1 VLLLAL
7 VLALNGADGAAVGAI
22 AAQLSPGLQ
31 ISNVELGLL
40 VTVSSLVG
48 AFATIPV
55 GILTDKTRRVRLLSV
70 SILLWGAAEAA
81 SGLATSYTMLVLTRL
96 ALGAVTAT
104 AGPTVASLTG
114 DLFPPGERSRIYS
127 FIITGEL
134 AGAGFGVVV
143 AGLVSGLLGWRAGF
157 IVLAIPSVVLAWVLH
172 RYLPEPARGGQ
183 SRLEPGAAE
192 IVSAEEAAGRP
203 DTAAR
208 TTVEQAEERPDGR
221 SDDTVLRQVEA
232 QGVAPDEE
240 VVAAASDPARMSTWQ
255 AVRYVFLVRTNIVII
270 VASSLG
276 YFFLAGLRTFAVLY
290 VRGHFGI
297 DQGLTIVLLGLVG
310 AAAVLGLLVA
320 GRTADRLLERG
331 HLDARLVV
339 GGVGYLAAAAFVLP
353 GLLSHTL
360 LLSLPLLMVAA
371 AALAA
376 PNPPLDAARLDVMP
390 AQLWGRAE
398 GVRTAM
404 RFTLEAFAPLLF
416 GLVSEQFGGG
426 PATLGPS
433 GNLALGG
440 AAGAHQ
446 VDGLQVA
453 FLLMLVPLAGAGLL
467 LLLQRR
473 HYAVDVAS
481 AAEAERRAMAD
492 GRRRPPAR

>member
-22 AAQLSPGLQ
+22 AAQLSPGLR

-48 AFATIPV
+48 ALATVPV

-157 IVLAIPSVVLAWVLH
+157 IVLAIPSVALAWVLH

-183 SRLEPGAAE
+183 SRLEHGADE
-192 IVSAEEAAGRP
+192 IVSAEEAAGLPGGVGGKAGRRASGAP
-203 DTAAR
+203 A
-208 TTVEQAEERPDGR
+208 GR
-221 SDDTVLRQVEA
+221 SGDTVARQVER

-240 VVAAASDPARMSTWQ
+240 VVAAASDPARMNTRQ
-255 AVRYVFLVRTNIVII
+255 AVRYVLLVRTNVVII

-297 DQGLTIVLLGLVG
+297 DQGLTIVVLGAVG

-339 GGVGYLAAAAFVLP
+339 GGVGYLVAAALVLP
-353 GLLSHTL
+353 GLLSRTL
-360 LLSLPLLMVAA
+360 LLSVPLLMVAA

-426 PATLGPS
+426 PATIGPS
-433 GNLALGG
+433 GSVALGG
-440 AAGAHQ
+440 AAGLRR

-453 FLLMLVPLAGAGLL
+453 FLLMLIPLAGAGLL
-467 LLLQRR
+467 LLWQRR

-481 AAEAERRAMAD
+481 AAEAERRAKAD
-492 GRRRPPAR
+492 AG

>member
-1 VLLLAL
+1 

-48 AFATIPV
+48 ALATVPV

-70 SILLWGAAEAA
+70 SVLLWGAAEAA
-81 SGLATSYTMLVLTRL
+81 SGLATSYTMLVFTRL

-143 AGLVSGLLGWRAGF
+143 AGLVSGWFGWRAGF
-157 IVLAIPSVVLAWVLH
+157 IVLAVPSVVLAWVLYRH
-172 RYLPEPARGGQ
+172 LPEPARGGQ

-192 IVSAEEAAGRP
+192 IVSAEEAARRP
-203 DTAAR
+203 DTAPGAAGA
-208 TTVEQAEERPDGR
+208 TPGKAPDGP
-221 SDDTVLRQVEA
+221 SDDAVLRQVEER
-232 QGVAPDEE
+232 GVAPDEG
-240 VVAAASDPARMSTWQ
+240 VVAAGSDPARMNTWQ
-255 AVRYVFLVRTNIVII
+255 AVRYVLLVRTNVVII

-276 YFFLAGLRTFAVLY
+276 YFFLAGLRTFAVIY
-290 VRGHFGI
+290 TRGHFGI
-297 DQGLTIVLLGLVG
+297 GQGLTVALLAAVG

-320 GRTADRLLERG
+320 GRTADRLLELG

-339 GGVGYLAAAAFVLP
+339 GGVGYLAAAALMLP
-353 GLLSHTL
+353 GLLSTTL
-360 LLSLPLLMVAA
+360 LLSLPLLMLAA

-376 PNPPLDAARLDVMP
+376 PNPPLDAARLDVVP

-404 RFTLEAFAPLLF
+404 RYTLEAFAPLLF

-426 PATLGPS
+426 PATVGPS
-433 GNLALGG
+433 GSVSVSG
-440 AAGAHQ
+440 AAGMRR

-453 FLLMLVPLAGAGLL
+453 FLLMVVPLAGAGLLL

-481 AAEAERRAMAD
+481 AAETERRARAEG
-492 GRRRPPAR
+492 GRRPAT